1 MGFAYGTGEL
11 RLITPPL
18 ARELA
23 SQIKNLGGISF
34 WRELVSE
41 IWKTPGELAIFHL
54 KKFRAPSAREKKL
67 DPFLVDFPLQNSE
80 ARIFFRG
87 N

>member
-1 MGFAYGTGEL
+1 MGKPVLKEMDTIYIFKPITGEL

-23 SQIKNLGGISF
+23 SQTKNLGGISF

-54 KKFRAPSAREKKL
+54 KNFRAPSAREKFG
-67 DPFLVDFPLQNSE
+67 PFLVDFPL
-80 ARIFFRG
+80 
-87 N
+87 

>member
-1 MGFAYGTGEL
+1 MYTGEL
-11 RLITPPL
+11 RLITPPPL

-41 IWKTPGELAIFHL
+41 VWKTSGELAIFHL
-54 KKFRAPSAREKKL
+54 KKIHAPSAREKIL
-67 DPFLVDFPLQNSE
+67 DSF
-80 ARIFFRG
+80 
-87 N
+87 